1 MEMPEEFKK
10 WLATQSGKGIFVPCT
25 SFGEEIL
32 ALEAWK
38 ASRVQLIEELRK
50 LGWAPCVLQEAI
62 DAAGIEP
69 C

>member
-1 MEMPEEFKK
+1 MELPKEFET
-10 WLATQSGKGIFVPCT
+10 WLATQREKGIFVPTT

-38 ASRVQLIEELRK
+38 ASRAQLIEELRK
-50 LGWAPCVLQEAI
+50 LNWAPSVLQEAI
-62 DAAGIEP
+62 DAAGVEP